1 MDRQYLNPSG
11 LWDAQPRG
19 YSHVVQVSSP
29 GSLIFVAGQAAVNAD
44 LQIVADDIEEQTRAI
59 FGNLRRALKP
69 AGATLDDIVAMT
81 IYLRDINHQWV
92 VRKVRSEFFSNER
105 LPVST
110 MVEVSRFSL
119 DSMLIEITVIATR

>member
-1 MDRQYLNPSG
+1 MTKDYINPPS

-19 YSHVVQVSSP
+19 YSHVVQVSAPS
-29 GSLIFVAGQAAVNAD
+29 SLIFVAGQAAVNAE
-44 LQIVADDIEEQTRAI
+44 LQVVADDIEGQTRAI
-59 FGNLRRALKP
+59 FGNLQQALGT

-81 IYLRDINHQWV
+81 IYLRDISHQWA
-92 VRKVRSEFFSNER
+92 VRKVRSEFFPGNR

-119 DSMLIEITVIATR
+119 DAMLIEITVIAAR

>member
-1 MDRQYLNPSG
+1 MARQYLNPRG

-19 YSHVVQVSSP
+19 YSHVVQVSAP
-29 GSLIFVAGQAAVNAD
+29 ASLIFIAGQAAVNAD
-44 LQIVADDIEEQTRAI
+44 LQIVADDIEGQTRAI
-59 FGNLRRALKP
+59 FGNLRRALQA

-81 IYLRDINHQWV
+81 IYLRDISHQWA
-92 VRKVRSEFFSNER
+92 VRQVRSEFFSDER

-119 DSMLIEITVIATR
+119 DSMLIEIAVIAAR